1 MSDLNQFKAEFFK
14 ALSHPLRI
22 RILDS
27 LRVGEVG
34 VTDLCVRLGVE
45 QSTLSQ
51 QLSVLRS
58 RDIVAGR
65 KSGNNVFYSVR
76 DPLIYRVLDVAKDL
90 FNNQLINM
98 RDLLSQMEAVSTVA
112 DEGAG
117 I

>member
-1 MSDLNQFKAEFFK
+1 VNE
-14 ALSHPLRI
+14 
-22 RILDS
+22 
-27 LRVGEVG
+27 
-34 VTDLCVRLGVE
+34 LCARLQVE

-51 QLSVLRS
+51 QLSLLRA

-76 DPLIYRVLDVAKDL
+76 DPQIFRVLDAAQEI

-98 RDLLSQMEAVSTVA
+98 RYVLSQMETVSTGT
-112 DEGAG
+112 EGAG